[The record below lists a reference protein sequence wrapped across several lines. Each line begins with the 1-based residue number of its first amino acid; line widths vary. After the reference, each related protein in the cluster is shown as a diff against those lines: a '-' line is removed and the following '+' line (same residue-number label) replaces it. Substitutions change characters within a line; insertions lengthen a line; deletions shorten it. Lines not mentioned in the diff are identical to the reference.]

1 MSIPLRAY
9 ALSLVS
15 LLAGAAA
22 VHAVAAPDLRLPL
35 ARVAA
40 QKGLPL
46 PQEAAAAP
54 SVKRSP

>member
-15 LLAGAAA
+15 LLAGAAS
-22 VHAVAAPDLRLPL
+22 VHAAFAPDLRLPL

-40 QKGLPL
+40 EKQSLP
-46 PQEAAAAP
+46 AP
-54 SVKRSP
+54 PHKT